1 MPLLKLFIAKVVVI
15 ILGVWWGLA
24 TYEDAAVS
32 SVVYVLFFGLL
43 IYSLLALFY
52 YIKQPKN

>member
-15 ILGVWWGLA
+15 ILGVWWGIA

-32 SVVYVLFFGLL
+32 PVVYVLFFGLL